1 MFKFINQVWLQ
12 LRLLISFFTR
22 KTMIVTQKNIDDAI
36 ELANASKRALYI
48 KIQAELET
56 GCQVCKEDLQ
66 MYLNLDNAVWLLES
80 SSIFVEQD
88 CIETNDVWTQIN
100 FIRANSCTLPK
111 KPIVERIFTWLITNT
126 GLDILT
132 NNNKQIITT

>member
-56 GCQVCKEDLQ
+56 GCRACKDDLQ
-66 MYLNLDNAVWLLES
+66 LYLDFDNAVWLLES

-88 CIETNDVWTQIN
+88 CIETSDIWTQIN

-111 KPIVERIFTWLITNT
+111 KPIIERIFTWLITNT

>member
-56 GCQVCKEDLQ
+56 GCRVCKEDLQ
-66 MYLNLDNAVWLLES
+66 MYLNFDNAVWLLES